1 MVFALGDL
9 KLATKLRL
17 MSTLYIV
24 GLLAVAAI
32 GMGVAVKLHS
42 AIDMA
47 VDSAKAAL
55 SMGDVGYA
63 INAPAHTSSE
73 FEQNSKLMKSACDR
87 LQSTLGD
94 YLVHAKGSPL
104 SVRIRPFADSVVAL
118 QGHIERYTQ
127 SMAQQRESM
136 DQLKVYGQ
144 QMEQLLGR
152 PRTLHNI
159 TEGNVQVLLAKAVID
174 WSRSVTANLLYDDS
188 GDQAQLARVAD
199 TLSYVLSLPQVASLP
214 SLTESIGGYQKTLRD
229 IVSTLGPTVSAFQTL
244 QASLAGLNTQY
255 DELYT
260 FSEGILG
267 KLMQAIYWFIAVLSL
282 IIIAFDVWLAYNLAN
297 NIKRPIALGS
307 DLVKKIAEG
316 DLRKDSD
323 DGHGAL
329 QHRKDELGQMLLH
342 LEDLRNKM
350 ADVILSVTGVAKELL
365 AASGVVLDSSR
376 RLADGAN
383 SQAAS
388 AEEASST
395 REEMAASITRNAD
408 NAASSQGVA
417 QESLKGLKSIVST
430 GEEAISSVR
439 NISSRVNVIGEIAQ
453 QTNILALNAAVEA
466 ARAGEYGRGFAV
478 VAAEV
483 RKLAESS
490 SKASEEIVGLSAKA
504 LSLNE
509 NNGRVLAEIVP
520 KVSQAINALNEVSA
534 ATLEQNTGVEQVNT
548 SVQNLSDI
556 AQQNAVSSQHL
567 NEDAKKLE
575 DQSNKLI
582 QTISFF
588 KF

>member
-1 MVFALGDL
+1 
-9 KLATKLRL
+9 
-17 MSTLYIV
+17 
-24 GLLAVAAI
+24 
-32 GMGVAVKLHS
+32 
-42 AIDMA
+42 
-47 VDSAKAAL
+47 
-55 SMGDVGYA
+55 
-63 INAPAHTSSE
+63 
-73 FEQNSKLMKSACDR
+73 MKSACDR

-118 QGHIERYTQ
+118 QGHTERYTQ

-174 WSRSVTANLLYDDS
+174 WSRSVTANLLYDGS

-244 QASLAGLNTQY
+244 QASLAGLGTQY
-255 DELYT
+255 DELYAL
-260 FSEGILG
+260 SEGILG

-395 REEMAASITRNAD
+395 MEEMAASITRNAD